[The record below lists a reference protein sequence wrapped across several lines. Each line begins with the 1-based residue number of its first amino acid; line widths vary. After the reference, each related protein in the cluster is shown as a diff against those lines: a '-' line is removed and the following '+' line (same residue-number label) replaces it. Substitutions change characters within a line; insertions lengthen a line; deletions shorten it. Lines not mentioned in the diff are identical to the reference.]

1 LTKNSLQKMKIILAM
16 SGKLSQFQFGVV
28 H

>member
-1 LTKNSLQKMKIILAM
+1 MKIILAV

>member
-1 LTKNSLQKMKIILAM
+1 MKIILAM
-16 SGKLSQFQFGVV
+16 PGKLSQFQFGVV

>member
-1 LTKNSLQKMKIILAM
+1 LNKNSLQKMKIIFAM